1 LHGMLCWTRGITLLH
16 SAEIFHLVPAA
27 TVVCACIF
35 VGTHDAHCLH
45 SSSFTALLLQGQE
58 VLRRQAATLL
68 QRSLAAE
75 KLAADRLAALTA
87 KERAAAHLHQCL
99 CEANTALADALEVI
113 SLPVPRVPTL
123 SCAAVCMRPMR
134 LLLFV
139 PQRATSHAQ
148 IVDIYRKCGR
158 HLPHV

>member
-1 LHGMLCWTRGITLLH
+1 MLCWTRGITLLH

-45 SSSFTALLLQGQE
+45 SSSFTALLLQGQQ
-58 VLRRQAATLL
+58 VLRREAATLL

-75 KLAADRLAALTA
+75 KLAADRLADLTA
-87 KERAAAHLHQCL
+87 KEREAAHLQQCQCL
-99 CEANTALADALEVI
+99 CEANTALADALEVV

-123 SCAAVCMRPMR
+123 SCAAVCKRPVR
-134 LLLFV
+134 LLFV
-139 PQRATSHAQ
+139 PQRATSQ
-148 IVDIYRKCGR
+148 IVDITRTNSR
-158 HLPHV
+158 HLLHMW